1 MQVVMIE
8 NTAYQQLMERI
19 ERIEKYVVNATERQ
33 KALADEDV
41 WLDNEQ
47 ACKLL
52 GVSKRS
58 LQRYRSDGKLPYK
71 MYGKNC
77 RYRLSDVEELSGI
90 QYKNIGIDVAD
101 SIAMEYTQR
110 ISNILNNK

>member
-1 MQVVMIE
+1 MQVIMIE
-8 NTAYQQLMERI
+8 NVAYQQLMERI
-19 ERIEKYVVNATERQ
+19 ERIEKYVISATERQ

-41 WLDNEQ
+41 WLDNDQ
-47 ACKLL
+47 VSKLL

-58 LQRYRSDGKLPYK
+58 LQRYRSEGKLPYK

-77 RYRLSDVEELSGI
+77 RYRLSDLEKLSGI
-90 QYKNIGIDVAD
+90 HYKNIGIDVAD
-101 SIAMEYTQR
+101 SVAMEYTQR

>member
-1 MQVVMIE
+1 MIE
-8 NTAYQQLMERI
+8 NAAYQQLMERI
-19 ERIEKYVVNATERQ
+19 ERIEKYVVNTTERQ

-41 WLDNEQ
+41 WLDNDQ
-47 ACKLL
+47 VSKLL

-71 MYGKNC
+71 MFGKNC
-77 RYRLSDVEELSGI
+77 RYRLSDVEALSGI
-90 QYKNIGIDVAD
+90 HYKKIGIEVAD

-110 ISNILNNK
+110 INNILNNK